1 MSNVLRP
8 ARKRAGTQRPSP
20 PARPAGARA
29 GGLRADSL
37 PVDGPGQCQ
46 ESDFAHT
53 LIQLMADLT
62 QSCAACYDTGSTFI
76 AYIFCDDEDEY
87 SCYSHQGGR
96 ATDCE
101 RTRR

>member
-8 ARKRAGTQRPSP
+8 ARKRA
-20 PARPAGARA
+20 
-29 GGLRADSL
+29 
-37 PVDGPGQCQ
+37 GQCQ